1 MTQTW
6 NTVRIFISSTFRD
19 MHAERDHL
27 VKVVFPELRERC
39 AKRQMHLID
48 MDLRWGITEEEAEQ
62 GKVLEI
68 ILDEIERSRPFF
80 IGILGERYGFIP
92 DNIPEDAEIA
102 HPWLKEYPD
111 NSLTAL
117 EIIHGVLSN
126 QELAKHSFFYFRDP
140 QFISK
145 MPENMLSDY
154 IAENSGAA
162 QKLAIL
168 KDEIR
173 SSNRPIME
181 NYPCRWDNSK
191 EILVDLD
198 VFGQQVLED
207 LWTAISE
214 EYPEDAPES
223 DPLAIERQMHEAFA
237 EDRSH
242 LHIGRINEAALLTKH
257 ISGTDRQPIVIT
269 GESGSGKSSFLATWY
284 RRYVSE
290 NPDDFVLAYFI
301 GASPDSTDNMRLL
314 RNMCKEL
321 KYNFDLKENL
331 PEDDKKLS
339 EVLMS
344 LLQAA
349 SKGRRIVI
357 LLDALDQLSAKE
369 GAHGLS
375 WLLDY
380 LPANVSLVV
389 SSLEGDS
396 LEVLRRRGAEEIA
409 LQQLTVGEQR
419 QIVHAQLREWGRKLD
434 EQQISA
440 LLSHPGVDNPLYLW
454 VALEELR
461 LFGSYEQLT
470 GRIEGLA
477 PDVSSLFDQVLAR
490 LEEDHGHEF
499 VTEAFSLLGCS
510 RYGLSENELLELL
523 QREKEEQLPRAL
535 WVRLARSAKA
545 YLVQRGELVG
555 FFHRHLDDAVSA
567 RYLTHENRH
576 AKLAAYFKQ
585 TTLERKL
592 DEYPYQLQHAQE
604 WQSLAAALSDLDF
617 FEYAWVQGRE
627 YEWMSYWRSLKEH
640 FEPGICYQKAI
651 KIRDKVEGETVAF
664 ARLLGII
671 GLFLDDM
678 ALYPSALPFK
688 ERDLAITEKCLGPDH
703 PDVAQ
708 SLANLAAL
716 YHSQGNYAEAEPLYR
731 RALAIKEKAL
741 GCDHPSVA
749 ISLSSLAGLY
759 DSKGK
764 YTEVE
769 PLYKRAL
776 AIFEMALGPDH
787 PNVAVSLNNLAGL
800 YESQGRYGEAEP
812 LYKRALAIKE
822 KALGPDHPDA
832 IKSLNNLQDI
842 IIHRGNMTMQRHF

>member
-1 MTQTW
+1 VQ
-6 NTVRIFISSTFRD
+6 
-19 MHAERDHL
+19 
-27 VKVVFPELRERC
+27 
-39 AKRQMHLID
+39 
-48 MDLRWGITEEEAEQ
+48 
-62 GKVLEI
+62 
-68 ILDEIERSRPFF
+68 
-80 IGILGERYGFIP
+80 
-92 DNIPEDAEIA
+92 
-102 HPWLKEYPD
+102 
-111 NSLTAL
+111 
-117 EIIHGVLSN
+117 
-126 QELAKHSFFYFRDP
+126 
-140 QFISK
+140 
-145 MPENMLSDY
+145 
-154 IAENSGAA
+154 
-162 QKLAIL
+162 
-168 KDEIR
+168 
-173 SSNRPIME
+173 
-181 NYPCRWDNSK
+181 
-191 EILVDLD
+191 
-198 VFGQQVLED
+198 
-207 LWTAISE
+207 
-214 EYPEDAPES
+214 
-223 DPLAIERQMHEAFA
+223 
-237 EDRSH
+237 
-242 LHIGRINEAALLTKH
+242 
-257 ISGTDRQPIVIT
+257 
-269 GESGSGKSSFLATWY
+269 
-284 RRYVSE
+284 
-290 NPDDFVLAYFI
+290 
-301 GASPDSTDNMRLL
+301 
-314 RNMCKEL
+314 
-321 KYNFDLKENL
+321 
-331 PEDDKKLS
+331 
-339 EVLMS
+339 
-344 LLQAA
+344 
-349 SKGRRIVI
+349 
-357 LLDALDQLSAKE
+357 
-369 GAHGLS
+369 
-375 WLLDY
+375 
-380 LPANVSLVV
+380 
-389 SSLEGDS
+389 
-396 LEVLRRRGAEEIA
+396 
-409 LQQLTVGEQR
+409 
-419 QIVHAQLREWGRKLD
+419 AQLIEWGSKLD
-434 EQQISA
+434 EQQISV
-440 LLSHPGVDNPLYLW
+440 LLAHPGVENPLYLR

-470 GRIEGLA
+470 GRIEALA

-510 RYGLSENELLELL
+510 WYGLSENELLELL
-523 QREKEEQLPRAL
+523 RREGEEQLPRAL

-545 YLVQRGELVG
+545 YLVQRGEHVS
-555 FFHRHLDDAVSA
+555 FFHQHLDDAVAA
-567 RYLTHENRH
+567 RYLSNGNKHV
-576 AKLAAYFKQ
+576 KLAAYFKQ

-592 DEYPYQLQHAQE
+592 DEYPYQLQRAQE
-604 WQSLAAALSDLDF
+604 WQSLATALNNLDF
-617 FEYAWVQGRE
+617 FGYAWVQGRE
-627 YEWMSYWRSLKEH
+627 YEWMGYWRSLKGR

-651 KIRDKVEGETVAF
+651 EIREKVEGETVAF